1 MEVAMDSMIVAAAAM
16 QNDQLRLESI
26 AQNIANVLTPG
37 YKKHTV
43 TTSAFE
49 VQMNAALAGRDA
61 RLTAVPGAPA
71 RVAIDPA
78 AGALRP
84 TGSPQDVA
92 IEGQSFFE
100 VNTPSGPAYTRQGAL
115 KTDVQGRLVGA
126 HGMPMMGEGGE
137 ISLTGEG
144 FRIAANGDVV
154 QGERVMGRLK
164 RVLFE
169 HAERLLPQG
178 DGLYLQGA
186 AVVTDQRGSDPLRPG
201 FQESS
206 NVSSPQEMV
215 RLNETVRHFEAL
227 QRIVQGQDES
237 LENAIRKLGDF

>member
-1 MEVAMDSMIVAAAAM
+1 
-16 QNDQLRLESI
+16 
-26 AQNIANVLTPG
+26 
-37 YKKHTV
+37 
-43 TTSAFE
+43 
-49 VQMNAALAGRDA
+49 
-61 RLTAVPGAPA
+61 
-71 RVAIDPA
+71 
-78 AGALRP
+78 
-84 TGSPQDVA
+84 VA